1 MPTVAQAAGLG
12 YLEAMSS
19 QQVPDTTGQ
28 TPETVDF
35 GFQQVPRGEKKA
47 LVRGVFARVAKR
59 YDLMNDLMSGG
70 VHRLWKQA
78 MIDWLM
84 PRAHWTFLDVAGGT
98 GDIATS
104 ILRAV
109 GGPAVLAAKGG
120 HITVADINP
129 AMLDVGAERAAKR
142 GIADSLQFL
151 AADAERLAV
160 ESASIDAYTVAFG
173 LRNVTDLDAALKE
186 AYRVLKPGGRFLCLE
201 FSKPALPLLGP
212 IYDRYSF
219 AVLPKLGKI
228 VAKDGESYRYLA
240 ESIRRFPVQGAF
252 AEQIR
257 QAGFDQVKVR
267 NLSGGIAALHSAWRL

>member
-1 MPTVAQAAGLG
+1 
-12 YLEAMSS
+12 MSP
-19 QQVPDTTGQ
+19 QQPHDETGQ
-28 TPETVDF
+28 APETVDF

-47 LVRGVFARVAKR
+47 LVRGVFERVAGR

-98 GDIATS
+98 GDIATA

-120 HITVADINP
+120 HITVSDINP
-129 AMLDVGAERAAKR
+129 AMLEVGAARAAKNN
-142 GIADSLQFL
+142 IAESLQFL
-151 AADAERLAV
+151 AADAERLPVA
-160 ESASIDAYTVAFG
+160 SNSIDAYTVAFG
-173 LRNVTDLDAALKE
+173 LRNVTDLDAALRE
-186 AYRVLKPGGRFLCLE
+186 AHRVLKPGGRFLCLE

-212 IYDRYSF
+212 IYDKYSF
-219 AVLPKLGKI
+219 TVLPKLGEI
-228 VAKDGESYRYLA
+228 VAKDGPSYRYLA
-240 ESIRRFPVQGAF
+240 ESIRRFPVQSAF
-252 AEQIR
+252 AERIKA
-257 QAGFDQVKVR
+257 AGFDQVKVR